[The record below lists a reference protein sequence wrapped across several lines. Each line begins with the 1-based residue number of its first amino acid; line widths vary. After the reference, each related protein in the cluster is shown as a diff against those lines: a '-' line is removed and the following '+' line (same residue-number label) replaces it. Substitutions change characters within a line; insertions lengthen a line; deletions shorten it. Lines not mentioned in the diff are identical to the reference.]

1 MTSLTDND
9 PSLTKTLHT
18 LTININGLNND
29 NKRTEFFQIL
39 KNKNF
44 DIVII
49 QETDTKSDIIGKI
62 EKE

>member
-29 NKRTEFFQIL
+29 NNEFFQIL

-62 EKE
+62 EK